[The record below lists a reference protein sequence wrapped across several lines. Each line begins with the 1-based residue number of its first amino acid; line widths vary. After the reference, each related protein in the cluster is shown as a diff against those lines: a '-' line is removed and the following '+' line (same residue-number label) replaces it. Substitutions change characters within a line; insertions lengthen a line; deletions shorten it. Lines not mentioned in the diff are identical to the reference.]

1 MICMFCDGWQRNST
15 PMLMV
20 GPCDR
25 NLCHLL
31 CCRALVGLN
40 TMKHNHTDTHPHTQ
54 PPPYPPLP
62 PPTHTYPHTHTHP
75 YPPTH
80 TSPYPH
86 TCMIGMIPTPP
97 LSVRVGSM
105 STNSL
110 KRDRLPRLAASA
122 VSVPWRGSAV
132 SLASRGA
139 WSSVEVD

>member
-1 MICMFCDGWQRNST
+1 MIMICVFCDGWQRNST

-20 GPCDR
+20 GPCDK

-31 CCRALVGLN
+31 WCRASVGLN
-40 TMKHNHTDTHPHTQ
+40 TMKHTHTDTHPHRH
-54 PPPYPPLP
+54 PH
-62 PPTHTYPHTHTHP
+62 PPTH
-75 YPPTH
+75 PP
-80 TSPYPH
+80 PYPH

-122 VSVPWRGSAV
+122 VSVPWRDSAV
-132 SLASRGA
+132 SLASMGA